1 MDEKV
6 TLSFDSEFMG
16 KLRKL
21 VDNTVTQSGKSVT
34 VEEFLEIQIYHM
46 VDNILEMIKKKQ
58 GESK

>member
-6 TLSFDSEFMG
+6 TLTFDGEFMD

-21 VDNTVTQSGKSVT
+21 VGNTVTQSGKAVT

-46 VDNILEMIKKKQ
+46 VDNILDMIKKKQ
-58 GESK
+58 GESE